1 MPAMASGQPTD
12 RLFFAVFPDRV
23 TALRIAKLAHQLRG
37 IHGLKGRPLAADRY
51 HVSLHHVGD
60 YAGLPEGVVS
70 AASRAA
76 SGAVMPRFAVAFDRA
91 ASFRGRPG
99 NQPLVLRGDD
109 GVIGLTMLQD
119 AVGSALEMAG
129 LGPRAPHYTP
139 HLTLLYGDRF
149 VADHPVEPVGWTVHE
164 FVLVHSLLGRSR
176 YLPLA
181 RFALGAQA

>member
-1 MPAMASGQPTD
+1 
-12 RLFFAVFPDRV
+12 
-23 TALRIAKLAHQLRG
+23 
-37 IHGLKGRPLAADRY
+37 
-51 HVSLHHVGD
+51 
-60 YAGLPEGVVS
+60 VS

-76 SGAVMPRFAVAFDRA
+76 FGVVMPRFAVAFDRA